1 MQINVTFRR
10 LDPSQGLKDYAVKRL
25 GKLAKY
31 FGGPTEINVILT
43 TEKFRQIAEVV
54 ITGNGL
60 NLNGKEETND
70 MYSAIDLVVDKMER
84 QLRRHREKV
93 KSHKGRGPGRS
104 VSEVSAPVETEE
116 REVVVE
122 RVTAKPLSLEEAIDQ
137 LELMGYQFLV
147 FVNAD
152 TETLNVL
159 YRRSDGHYGLIQPE
173 SL

>member
-25 GKLAKY
+25 SKLAKY
-31 FGGPTEINVILT
+31 FGGPTEVNVILT

-60 NLNGKEETND
+60 NLSGKEETND

-84 QLRRHREKV
+84 QLRRHREKI
-93 KSHKGRGPGRS
+93 KSHKGRGPGRTVTAS
-104 VSEVSAPVETEE
+104 AAPVESEGKN
-116 REVVVE
+116 VVVE
-122 RVTAKPLSLEEAIDQ
+122 QVTAKPLSVEEAIDQ

-152 TETLNVL
+152 TESLNVI
-159 YRRSDGHYGLIQPE
+159 YRRPDGHYGLIQPE